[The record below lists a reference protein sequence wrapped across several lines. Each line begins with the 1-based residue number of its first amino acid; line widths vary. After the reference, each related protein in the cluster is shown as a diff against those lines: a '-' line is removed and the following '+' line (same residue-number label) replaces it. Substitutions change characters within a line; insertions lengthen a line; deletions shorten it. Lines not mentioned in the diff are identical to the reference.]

1 MSLRG
6 TASPSGVILRVS
18 DVLAAGVVEGM
29 AGLREESIRVRA
41 RWWMREEWA
50 EPKAGRFRALP
61 YLHRARLTSDCPGT

>member
-29 AGLREESIRVRA
+29 AGLREESIRVGA
-41 RWWMREEWA
+41 RW
-50 EPKAGRFRALP
+50 
-61 YLHRARLTSDCPGT
+61 